1 MESLAELIGAAG
13 MMHPN
18 QITPDYLMCRDGTG
32 KAISMGVELA
42 NIKPGSLLGGVN
54 SFNEKDFPREYGLYW
69 NRASVDKFGLK

>member
-1 MESLAELIGAAG
+1 
-13 MMHPN
+13 
-18 QITPDYLMCRDGTG
+18 
-32 KAISMGVELA
+32 MGVELA